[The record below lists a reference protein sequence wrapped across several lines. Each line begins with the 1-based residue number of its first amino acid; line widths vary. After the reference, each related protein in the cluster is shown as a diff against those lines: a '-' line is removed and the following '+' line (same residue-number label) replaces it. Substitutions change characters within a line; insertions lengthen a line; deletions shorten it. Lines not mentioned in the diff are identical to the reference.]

1 MSSPTQRTLKLM
13 RERGWIAEVV
23 ERWIPNG
30 TRSSGLRGGIRKDLW
45 SFVDVLCLHPES
57 GEILAV
63 QTTSASNMSARIR
76 KIAECDLTPIVR
88 KCGIGIHVHGWVPPG
103 KNKRRWTVR
112 ERDLS

>member
-1 MSSPTQRTLKLM
+1 MTSPTQRTLKLM
-13 RERGWIAEVV
+13 RERGWLAEIT

-30 TRSSGLRGGIRKDLW
+30 GPNRSGIRKDLW
-45 SFVDVLCLHPES
+45 SFCDVLCLHPES

-63 QTTSASNMSARIR
+63 QTTSASNMSARIK
-76 KIAECDLTPIVR
+76 KITECELTPIVR
-88 KCGIGIHVHGWVPPG
+88 KCGIGIHVHGWLAPS